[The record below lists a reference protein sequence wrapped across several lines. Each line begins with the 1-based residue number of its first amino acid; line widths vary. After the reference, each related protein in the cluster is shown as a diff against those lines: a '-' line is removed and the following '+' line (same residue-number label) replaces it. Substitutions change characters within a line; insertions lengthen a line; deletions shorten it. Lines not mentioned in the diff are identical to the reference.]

1 MRRFADG
8 NEAANAAVPDGNA
21 VVNAVVP
28 DENSE
33 DVFVIW

>member
-1 MRRFADG
+1 MEMKLQTCRLA
-8 NEAANAAVPDGNA
+8 DGNA

-33 DVFVIW
+33 DFFVIW